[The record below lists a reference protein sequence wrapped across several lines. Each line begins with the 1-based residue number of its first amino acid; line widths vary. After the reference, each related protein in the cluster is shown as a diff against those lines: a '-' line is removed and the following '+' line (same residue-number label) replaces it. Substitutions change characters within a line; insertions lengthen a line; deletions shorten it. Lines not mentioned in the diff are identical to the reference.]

1 MIRLFIL
8 TLFVS
13 TLGFPVGP
21 GYAGTGSTDCL
32 SSIGPLEKD
41 RDEVQAE
48 GGIWG
53 IFSKTPSLG
62 RHSSKAIAVDS
73 KINKLI
79 ETLTYL
85 CETQSGVPLNELAA
99 YVSRKLA
106 ELGEN
111 EFKSLHLTLGKPEKE
126 IEDWLIYTK
135 IALGNRKRVLELHK
149 IKKSIQDSNNLIEK
163 YRALYTEFKDQNRLE
178 PVLSRTTALEQEID
192 DFFVSDPY
200 IALAIFE
207 ESQVPFWD
215 IDENYGGS

>member
-1 MIRLFIL
+1 MVLTLILFIFL
-8 TLFVS
+8 
-13 TLGFPVGP
+13 LGGPV
-21 GYAGTGSTDCL
+21 ADCSAQADSADCL
-32 SSIGPLEKD
+32 DLIIPLNKD
-41 RDEVQAE
+41 RDEIQTE
-48 GGIWG
+48 GGVWG
-53 IFSKTPSLG
+53 IFSRTPSLG
-62 RHSSKAIAVDS
+62 RHSSRAIAVDS

-85 CETQSGVPLNELAA
+85 CETRSGVPLNELAS

-126 IEDWLIYTK
+126 IEDWLVYTK
-135 IALGNRKRVLELHK
+135 IALGNRKRILELSK
-149 IKKSIQDSNNLIEK
+149 IKKTIQSTSDLIEK
-163 YRALYTEFKDQNRLE
+163 YRALHTEFKDQNRLE
-178 PVLSRTTALEQEID
+178 PVLSRTVSLGQEID
-192 DFFVSDPY
+192 DFFVSDSY